1 MKKYILIGCVIVL
14 SILIIA
20 SPIFAQ
26 PKFGKGVKA
35 GLNIANLG
43 GSDVEG
49 TDSRTALVFGV
60 FVDVPLSPI
69 FSIQP
74 EVLYSMQGAK
84 EKETDNGTTVDITYK
99 LDYIQIP
106 VLVKVNVP
114 VQGSNV
120 KPSVFAGPALG
131 INTTAKAKGEG
142 GGVSAEVDLKDLGM
156 PVKSTDF
163 SLVFGAGIGFGA
175 GSMTIDF
182 DARYWL
188 GLSSIDDSA
197 ANADVKNKVIQ
208 FMASLGF

>member
-1 MKKYILIGCVIVL
+1 MKNFITIGSAVIMSVL
-14 SILIIA
+14 MIA
-20 SPIFAQ
+20 SSLFAQ
-26 PKFGKGVKA
+26 PGFGKGVKG

-120 KPSVFAGPALG
+120 KPSIFAGPALG

-163 SLVFGAGIGFGA
+163 SLVFGAGIGFGV